1 MQNKINDELK
11 RGDRFKYK
19 NITLEIKEG
28 KGCAECYIIDK
39 NCENSKCLPLCSL
52 KERKDKKDIIFVKV

>member
-39 NCENSKCLPLCSL
+39 NCEK
-52 KERKDKKDIIFVKV
+52 